1 MSTAA
6 QLRTSFFEENLRDL
20 NRLVFAA
27 EALEAPELPEVPHW
41 ERESPANLECLG
53 AETRTAEDLQAI
65 GLQWQ
70 AFAVKLHD
78 LLEKAVGAD
87 EWGDL
92 ENVVPDLHAKA
103 KAARLA
109 LIRLDAYDPPA
120 PGSP

>member
-27 EALEAPELPEVPHW
+27 EALEAHELPDAPDW
-41 ERESPANLECLG
+41 ERESPDSFELDRELTLEEARELG
-53 AETRTAEDLQAI
+53 LK
-65 GLQWQ
+65 WQ
-70 AFAVKLHD
+70 VLAVKLHD
-78 LLEKAVGAD
+78 LLELATGAG

-92 ENVVPDLHAKA
+92 GNLVSDIHAKA
-103 KAARLA
+103 KAARAA

>member
-6 QLRTSFFEENLRDL
+6 QLRTAFFEENLRDL

-41 ERESPANLECLG
+41 ERESPANLECYG
-53 AETRTAEDLQAI
+53 EETRTAEELQAI

-78 LLEKAVGAD
+78 LLEQAVAAD
-87 EWGDL
+87 GDL
-92 ENVVPDLHAKA
+92 ENVVADLHAKA
-103 KAARLA
+103 KAARAA
-109 LIRLDAYDPPA
+109 LIKLDAYDPPV

>member
-27 EALEAPELPEVPHW
+27 EALEAPKLPDVPNW
-41 ERESPANLECLG
+41 ERESPDSFELDRELTLEEARELG
-53 AETRTAEDLQAI
+53 LK
-65 GLQWQ
+65 WQ
-70 AFAVKLHD
+70 ELAVKLHD
-78 LLEKAVGAD
+78 LLEEATAPD
-87 EWGDL
+87 AWGDI
-92 ENVVPDLHAKA
+92 ENTIEELRAKA
-103 KAARLA
+103 KAARAA